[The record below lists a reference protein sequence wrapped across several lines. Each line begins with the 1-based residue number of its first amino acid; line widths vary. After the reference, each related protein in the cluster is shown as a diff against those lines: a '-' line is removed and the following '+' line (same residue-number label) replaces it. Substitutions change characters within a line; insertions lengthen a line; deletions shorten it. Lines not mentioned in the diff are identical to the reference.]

1 MPTLLLRAA
10 LYKSRAEPYAPTK
23 ASCGG
28 SGEIQMSATVA
39 EAVPE
44 HLEEADSPPH
54 AHVGGVSFSD
64 LVRAHFKRER
74 ERKHGDTEAAQ
85 QAEQE
90 FQGRLLEFQ
99 AQEGA
104 LAAAYWSTR
113 NASAIAMTVGS
124 PRGRRNPLID
134 TENEVRLHRVTD
146 WVTRDAE
153 PVADIL
159 HACDLLAIRVG
170 EILRGTSARIA
181 MRWLYAVQ
189 EHVLGYLERTPAHAS
204 DQEHEL
210 IAAQRREL
218 ARIEDYYLRAGAK
231 AGRIV
236 YATGMLIGATMIAAA
251 CSIVAIVLTHGA
263 HHWNHDVRVLLLCT
277 GAGAA
282 GALVSVLSRMS
293 GGTDKFSVDF
303 EVGRPLLRRLG
314 LYKPLVGSVF
324 GLALYF
330 LLVSGIL
337 MTKAP
342 SERTTIYFYAIVAF
356 LAGFSERFTGV
367 MFGDAERLL
376 SGDGEQPAAAA
387 K

>member
-1 MPTLLLRAA
+1 M
-10 LYKSRAEPYAPTK
+10 
-23 ASCGG
+23 
-28 SGEIQMSATVA
+28 
-39 EAVPE
+39 
-44 HLEEADSPPH
+44 
-54 AHVGGVSFSD
+54 SFSD

-74 ERKHGDTEAAQ
+74 ERKRGDVEAAQ
-85 QAEQE
+85 QAEHEFHERLKE
-90 FQGRLLEFQ
+90 FQD
-99 AQEGA
+99 QEGS
-104 LAAAYWSTR
+104 LAAVYWSTR
-113 NASAIAMTVGS
+113 NASAIAMTVGN
-124 PRGRRNPLID
+124 PRGRRNPLVD

-146 WVTRDAE
+146 WVTKDAE

-170 EILRGTSARIA
+170 EILRGTSERIA

-189 EHVLGYLERTPAHAS
+189 EHVLGYIERTPAHDAS
-204 DQEHEL
+204 EHEQNL
-210 IAAQRREL
+210 ISDQRREL

-236 YATGMLIGATMIAAA
+236 YVTGMLIGATAIALGCAIA
-251 CSIVAIVLTHGA
+251 AIVLTRGA
-263 HHWNHDVRVLLLCT
+263 HHWSQDVQRLLLCT
-277 GAGAA
+277 SAGAV

-293 GGTDKFSVDF
+293 SGTDKFTVDF

-324 GLALYF
+324 GLALYY

-337 MTKAP
+337 MTEPPHRK
-342 SERTTIYFYAIVAF
+342 TTYFYAIVAF

-367 MFGDAERLL
+367 MFGNAERLL
-376 SGDGEQPAAAA
+376 SGESDQQSTPAPAA

>member
-1 MPTLLLRAA
+1 
-10 LYKSRAEPYAPTK
+10 
-23 ASCGG
+23 
-28 SGEIQMSATVA
+28 MSATVA
-39 EAVPE
+39 GAVPD
-44 HLEEADSPPH
+44 HVEETDSP
-54 AHVGGVSFSD
+54 ASAQVGAVSFSD
-64 LVRAHFKRER
+64 LVRAHYKRER
-74 ERKHGDTEAAQ
+74 ERKRGDSQAAE

-90 FQGRLLEFQ
+90 YHERLKEFQ
-99 AQEGA
+99 DQEGS

-113 NASAIAMTVGS
+113 NASAIAMTVGNAH
-124 PRGRRNPLID
+124 GRRNPLVD

-153 PVADIL
+153 GVADIL

-170 EILRGTSARIA
+170 EILRGTSERIA

-189 EHVLGYLERTPAHAS
+189 EHVLGYLERTPGHDAAHK
-204 DQEHEL
+204 QENEL
-210 IAAQRREL
+210 IAEQRREL

-236 YATGMLIGATMIAAA
+236 YVTGMLLGATVIATA
-251 CSIVAIVLTHGA
+251 CAVVAIFITRTGHS
-263 HHWNHDVRVLLLCT
+263 WNHDVRVLLLCT
-277 GAGAA
+277 GAGAV

-293 GGTDKFSVDF
+293 GGGDKFTVDF

-342 SERTTIYFYAIVAF
+342 DERKTIYFYAVVAF

-367 MFGDAERLL
+367 MFGNAERLL
-376 SGDGEQPAAAA
+376 SGEGDQQQTPATPAA

>member
-1 MPTLLLRAA
+1 M
-10 LYKSRAEPYAPTK
+10 
-23 ASCGG
+23 G
-28 SGEIQMSATVA
+28 ATVA
-39 EAVPE
+39 GAMPD
-44 HLEEADSPPH
+44 HIEEADSP
-54 AHVGGVSFSD
+54 ASAQVGAVSFSD

-74 ERKHGDTEAAQ
+74 ARKRGDADAAEA
-85 QAEQE
+85 AEQE
-90 FQGRLLEFQ
+90 FCARLKEFED
-99 AQEGA
+99 QEGP

-113 NASAIAMTVGS
+113 NASAIAMTVGKEH
-124 PRGRRNPLID
+124 GRRNPFVD

-146 WVTRDAE
+146 WVTKDAE

-170 EILRGTSARIA
+170 EILRGTSQRIA

-189 EHVLGYLERTPAHAS
+189 EHVLGYIERTPTH
-204 DQEHEL
+204 DTKQEHDLVVE
-210 IAAQRREL
+210 QRREL

-236 YATGMLIGATMIAAA
+236 YVTGMLTGATVIALTCA
-251 CSIVAIVLTHGA
+251 IVAIVLTHPA
-263 HHWNHDVRVLLLCT
+263 HDWNHNVRVLLLCT
-277 GAGAA
+277 GAGAV

-293 GGTDKFSVDF
+293 SGKNDKFSVDF

-314 LYKPLVGSVF
+314 IYKPLVGSVF

-330 LLVSGIL
+330 LLISGIL
-337 MTKAP
+337 MTRAP
-342 SERTTIYFYAIVAF
+342 SQKNTIYFYTIIAF

-367 MFGDAERLL
+367 MFGNAERLL
-376 SGDGEQPAAAA
+376 SGEGDQQSAPATAA

>member
-1 MPTLLLRAA
+1 
-10 LYKSRAEPYAPTK
+10 
-23 ASCGG
+23 
-28 SGEIQMSATVA
+28 MSATVA
-39 EAVPE
+39 GAMPD
-44 HLEEADSPPH
+44 HIEEADSP
-54 AHVGGVSFSD
+54 ASAQVGAVSFSD

-74 ERKHGDTEAAQ
+74 ARKRGDVDVVRE
-85 QAEQE
+85 AEQE
-90 FQGRLLEFQ
+90 FHVRLKEFED
-99 AQEGA
+99 QEGP
-104 LAAAYWSTR
+104 LAAVYWSTR
-113 NASAIAMTVGS
+113 NASAIAMTIGNERS
-124 PRGRRNPLID
+124 RRNPFVD

-153 PVADIL
+153 PVADVL

-170 EILRGTSARIA
+170 EILRGTSERIA

-189 EHVLGYLERTPAHAS
+189 EHVLGYIERTPTHDAK
-204 DQEHEL
+204 QEHQL
-210 IAAQRREL
+210 ITEQRREL

-236 YATGMLIGATMIAAA
+236 YVTGMLSGASVIALT
-251 CSIVAIVLTHGA
+251 CAILAITLTHAG
-263 HHWNHDVRVLLLCT
+263 HDWNHNVRVLLLCA
-277 GAGAA
+277 GAGAV

-293 GGTDKFSVDF
+293 SGKNDKFSVDF

-314 LYKPLVGSVF
+314 IYKPLVGSVF

-337 MTKAP
+337 MTQAP
-342 SERTTIYFYAIVAF
+342 SEKNGIYFYTVVAF

-367 MFGDAERLL
+367 MFGNAERLL
-376 SGDGEQPAAAA
+376 SGGDEEQSTPQPAA

>member
-1 MPTLLLRAA
+1 
-10 LYKSRAEPYAPTK
+10 
-23 ASCGG
+23 
-28 SGEIQMSATVA
+28 MSATVA
-39 EAVPE
+39 GAMPD
-44 HLEEADSPPH
+44 HIEESESP
-54 AHVGGVSFSD
+54 ASTQVGAVSFSD
-64 LVRAHFKRER
+64 LVRAHYKRER
-74 ERKHGDTEAAQ
+74 ERKRGNAEAAH

-90 FQGRLLEFQ
+90 FHERLKEFED
-99 AQEGA
+99 QEGT

-113 NASAIAMTVGS
+113 NASAIAMTVGNA
-124 PRGRRNPLID
+124 RGRRNPLVD

-146 WVTRDAE
+146 WVTKDAE

-170 EILRGTSARIA
+170 EILRGTSERIA

-189 EHVLGYLERTPAHAS
+189 EHVLGYIERSADHDPT
-204 DQEHEL
+204 HEQDL
-210 IAAQRREL
+210 IAEQRREL
-218 ARIEDYYLRAGAK
+218 ARIEDYYLRSGAK

-236 YATGMLIGATMIAAA
+236 YVTGMLIGATAIAVA
-251 CSIVAIVLTHGA
+251 CATVAIVLTHSG
-263 HHWNHDVRVLLLCT
+263 HSWNHDVRVLLLCT
-277 GAGAA
+277 AAGAV

-293 GGTDKFSVDF
+293 SGTDKFTVDF

-342 SERTTIYFYAIVAF
+342 SERTTIYFYAVVAF

-367 MFGDAERLL
+367 MFGNAERLL
-376 SGDGEQPAAAA
+376 SGDSDQQPAPE
-387 K
+387 KK

>member
-1 MPTLLLRAA
+1 MPDR
-10 LYKSRAEPYAPTK
+10 
-23 ASCGG
+23 
-28 SGEIQMSATVA
+28 I
-39 EAVPE
+39 
-44 HLEEADSPPH
+44 EEADSP
-54 AHVGGVSFSD
+54 ASAQVGAVSFSD

-74 ERKHGDTEAAQ
+74 ERKRGDTAAAE
-85 QAEQE
+85 QAEEEFCARLKE
-90 FQGRLLEFQ
+90 FQEK
-99 AQEGA
+99 EGS
-104 LAAAYWSTR
+104 LAAVYWSTR
-113 NASAIAMTVGS
+113 NASAIAMTVGNA
-124 PRGRRNPLID
+124 RGRRNPLVD

-170 EILRGTSARIA
+170 EILRGTSERIA

-189 EHVLGYLERTPAHAS
+189 EHVLGYIERTPRHEEAQH
-204 DQEHEL
+204 EKEL

-236 YATGMLIGATMIAAA
+236 YVTGMLIGATVIALA
-251 CSIVAIVLTHGA
+251 CAGTAIGITRGA
-263 HHWNHDVRVLLLCT
+263 HDWNHTVEVLLLCT
-277 GAGAA
+277 SAGAI

-293 GGTDKFSVDF
+293 SGKNDKFSVDF

-314 LYKPLVGSVF
+314 IYKPLVGAIF
-324 GLALYF
+324 GIALYY
-330 LLVSGIL
+330 LLVSRIL
-337 MTKAP
+337 MTQPPKGHA
-342 SERTTIYFYAIVAF
+342 TYFYAIVAF

-367 MFGDAERLL
+367 MFGNAERLL
-376 SGDGEQPAAAA
+376 SGEGDQQPTPATAA

>member
-1 MPTLLLRAA
+1 
-10 LYKSRAEPYAPTK
+10 
-23 ASCGG
+23 
-28 SGEIQMSATVA
+28 MSATVA
-39 EAVPE
+39 GAIPDRI
-44 HLEEADSPPH
+44 EETESP
-54 AHVGGVSFSD
+54 ARAQVGAVSFSD
-64 LVRAHFKRER
+64 LVRAHYKRER
-74 ERKHGDTEAAQ
+74 ERKRGDSAA
-85 QAEQE
+85 AEQADAE
-90 FQGRLLEFQ
+90 FQQRLTEFEK
-99 AQEGA
+99 QEGS
-104 LAAAYWSTR
+104 LAAVYWSTR
-113 NASAIAMTVGS
+113 NASAIAMTVGNA
-124 PRGRRNPLID
+124 RGRRNPLVD

-170 EILRGTSARIA
+170 EILRGTSERIA

-189 EHVLGYLERTPAHAS
+189 EHVLGYIERAAHENGK
-204 DQEHEL
+204 QEKEL

-236 YATGMLIGATMIAAA
+236 YVTGMLIGATAIALV
-251 CSIVAIVLTHGA
+251 CAISAIAVTRGA
-263 HHWNHDVRVLLLCT
+263 HHWNHTVEVLLLCT
-277 GAGAA
+277 SAGAV

-293 GGTDKFSVDF
+293 SGRNDKFSVDF

-324 GLALYF
+324 GLALYY
-330 LLVSGIL
+330 LLVSRIL
-337 MTKAP
+337 MTQPPQGHA
-342 SERTTIYFYAIVAF
+342 TYFYAIVAF

-367 MFGDAERLL
+367 MFGNAERLL
-376 SGDGEQPAAAA
+376 SGEPEQPTPTPTA

>member
-1 MPTLLLRAA
+1 MD
-10 LYKSRAEPYAPTK
+10 
-23 ASCGG
+23 
-28 SGEIQMSATVA
+28 ATVA
-39 EAVPE
+39 GAMPDQIEESEAPARE
-44 HLEEADSPPH
+44 Q
-54 AHVGGVSFSD
+54 VGAASFSD
-64 LVRAHFKRER
+64 LVRAHYKREQARKRGDVESLR
-74 ERKHGDTEAAQ
+74 ETDEEYHGRLD
-85 QAEQE
+85 E
-90 FQGRLLEFQ
+90 FQRS
-99 AQEGA
+99 EGTV
-104 LAAAYWSTR
+104 AAVYWSTR
-113 NASAIAMTVGS
+113 NASAIAMTVGHA
-124 PRGRRNPLID
+124 RGRRNPLTD

-153 PVADIL
+153 PVADVL

-170 EILRGTSARIA
+170 EILRGTSERIA

-189 EHVLGYLERTPAHAS
+189 EHVLGYIERTPSKDGSANAS
-204 DQEHEL
+204 KMLAE
-210 IAAQRREL
+210 QRREL
-218 ARIEDYYLRAGAK
+218 VRIENYYLRAGAK

-236 YATGMLIGATMIAAA
+236 YVTGMLFGATFIAVA
-251 CSIVAIVLTHGA
+251 CAVVAILLTRGS

-277 GAGAA
+277 GAGAI

-337 MTKAP
+337 MTRPPQAK
-342 SERTTIYFYAIVAF
+342 TTIYFYAVVAF

-367 MFGDAERLL
+367 MFGNAERLL
-376 SGDGEQPAAAA
+376 SGDGDSGPPPAS